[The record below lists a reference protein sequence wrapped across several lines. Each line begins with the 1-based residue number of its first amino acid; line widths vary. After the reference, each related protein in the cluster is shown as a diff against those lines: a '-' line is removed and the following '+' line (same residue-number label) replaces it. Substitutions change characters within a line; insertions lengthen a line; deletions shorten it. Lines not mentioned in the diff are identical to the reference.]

1 MSMKQWSFGRGR
13 EVPLSLS
20 ALGIPGG
27 QGAKPGAL
35 VGPPGQYAGNVGGSP
50 PDRADQL
57 FVSCSPFRPPA
68 YSTTEADN

>member
-1 MSMKQWSFGRGR
+1 MCSDYLGLHEYETVVVWSR
-13 EVPLSLS
+13 EGGSVALS

-50 PDRADQL
+50 PD
-57 FVSCSPFRPPA
+57 
-68 YSTTEADN
+68 